1 MAGPVLFGRATPT
14 TAGRKG
20 YAAWLV
26 RVNSAK
32 THNNGQPGCSAA
44 AEAQSAISSCV
55 RVVVIGMAFKFRLCG
70 PKRNE
75 LLNGN

>member
-1 MAGPVLFGRATPT
+1 MAGLVLFGRATPT
-14 TAGRKG
+14 AEGRKG

-26 RVNSAK
+26 RVNASRA
-32 THNNGQPGCSAA
+32 HNNGQPGCSAA

-55 RVVVIGMAFKFRLCG
+55 RVVVIGMAFKVRLYG
-70 PKRNE
+70 PRRNE